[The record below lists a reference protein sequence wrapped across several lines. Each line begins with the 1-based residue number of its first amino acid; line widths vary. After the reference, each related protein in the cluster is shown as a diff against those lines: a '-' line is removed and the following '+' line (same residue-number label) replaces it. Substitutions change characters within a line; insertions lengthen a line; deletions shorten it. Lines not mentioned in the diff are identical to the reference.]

1 MASSCN
7 DAMSLRESI
16 NNPLGVVI
24 PALLMDCA
32 SDEVR
37 QSASGSVMP
46 IREKIMCLRRASV
59 AAVVGAAGAG
69 AGAAPAGG
77 ADMVVGSVR
86 NEIDAINDAAI
97 TMRA

>member
-1 MASSCN
+1 
-7 DAMSLRESI
+7 MSLRESI
-16 NNPLGVVI
+16 NKPLRVVI

-32 SDEVR
+32 SDESR
-37 QSASGSVMP
+37 QFGSGSVMP
-46 IREKIMCLRRASV
+46 MRVKIMCLSRASV
-59 AAVVGAAGAG
+59 AAGDGAAGGG

-86 NEIDAINDAAI
+86 DGIDAINDAAI